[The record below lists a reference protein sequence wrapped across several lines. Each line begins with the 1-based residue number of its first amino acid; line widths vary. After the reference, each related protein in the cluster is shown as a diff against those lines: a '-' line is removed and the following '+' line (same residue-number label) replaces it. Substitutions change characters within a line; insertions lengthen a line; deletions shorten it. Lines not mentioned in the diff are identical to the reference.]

1 MAHKIYTELQVFL
14 GKEMREAARG
24 RRGRKRRATQ
34 QKPDVFHAQIPAV
47 ELCQFLK
54 IGNCE
59 LGFLLP
65 VGEMRSCQLENDSFS
80 VPIPVP
86 ISDNLLKAAEEPTT
100 KCPSA
105 QESRKKQHG
114 KMNLDLEVYIYR
126 LVQKKGTVLVSTSL
140 AWPAAAGQKLSLKLA
155 PFLLL
160 NPV

>member
-86 ISDNLLKAAEEPTT
+86 ISDNLLKAAEQRWARSRSLILIFKITT
-100 KCPSA
+100 
-105 QESRKKQHG
+105 G
-114 KMNLDLEVYIYR
+114 DLDL
-126 LVQKKGTVLVSTSL
+126 LGDLDQ
-140 AWPAAAGQKLSLKLA
+140 
-155 PFLLL
+155 F
-160 NPV
+160 